1 MGDDMYEYG
10 KQYCSSSAPA
20 PAPAPAHQPRLPSSS
35 STSDEIS
42 LFVHQILLGS
52 SSSSSSSSLM
62 GHTGERA
69 QLYNSKVF
77 PGNPDLSCRSAL
89 VQDGISGLESSS
101 GVSTTGSGVFLSN
114 VSTSSLGAS
123 ENETDEYDCESEVIV
138 LLIKVWTFLF
148 VWLLRKCGKKVNKFL
163 CVVL

>member
-1 MGDDMYEYG
+1 MGDDMYEYD
-10 KQYCSSSAPA
+10 KHYCSSSASAHHPQLPPA
-20 PAPAPAHQPRLPSSS
+20 S

-52 SSSSSSSSLM
+52 SSSSSSSSM
-62 GHTGERA
+62 MAHAAERA
-69 QLYNSKVF
+69 QLYNSMVM

-89 VQDGISGLESSS
+89 VQDGISGVESSS
-101 GVSTTGSGVFLSN
+101 GVSTTGSGAFLSN

-148 VWLLRKCGKKVNKFL
+148 VWLLRKCRKKVNKIL
-163 CVVL
+163 CAVL

>member
-1 MGDDMYEYG
+1 MGDDMYEYD
-10 KQYCSSSAPA
+10 KHYCSSSASAHHPQLPPA
-20 PAPAPAHQPRLPSSS
+20 S

-52 SSSSSSSSLM
+52 SSSSSSSSM
-62 GHTGERA
+62 MAHAAERA
-69 QLYNSKVF
+69 QLYNSMVM

-89 VQDGISGLESSS
+89 VQDGISGVESSS
-101 GVSTTGSGVFLSN
+101 VVSTTGSGAFLSN

-148 VWLLRKCGKKVNKFL
+148 VWLLRKCRKKVNKIL
-163 CVVL
+163 CAVL